1 MIGYLILF
9 QYLIFFPR
17 SNHIKKISD
26 FKGGSRVKIYTL
38 LKNTNCEISLVRN
51 GSKRKRSF
59 EIKTDEKNL
68 TLDFTNEPGKI
79 LSDNKL
85 YNINFSQEKELKPLS
100 GMLLAFLNGAAGGLK
115 DVRLDVNKGLNS
127 MKIIDQISYFYEKKM
142 LLWLNRKF
150 AKLEADIDFD
160 TQYALIE
167 IINKFE
173 HDTYSINQRIEYVYK
188 HIKKLMKLVCF

>member
-1 MIGYLILF
+1 MA
-9 QYLIFFPR
+9 R
-17 SNHIKKISD
+17 KEKI
-26 FKGGSRVKIYTL
+26 
-38 LKNTNCEISLVRN
+38 
-51 GSKRKRSF
+51 F

-173 HDTYSINQRIEYVYK
+173 HDTTIPINQRIEYVYK
-188 HIKKLMKLVCF
+188 HIKKVNETKFVFKNKETTLESVRSIMSKGKKESFLL

>member
-1 MIGYLILF
+1 
-9 QYLIFFPR
+9 
-17 SNHIKKISD
+17 
-26 FKGGSRVKIYTL
+26 
-38 LKNTNCEISLVRN
+38 
-51 GSKRKRSF
+51 
-59 EIKTDEKNL
+59 
-68 TLDFTNEPGKI
+68 
-79 LSDNKL
+79 
-85 YNINFSQEKELKPLS
+85 
-100 GMLLAFLNGAAGGLK
+100 MLLAFLNGAAGGLK

-173 HDTYSINQRIEYVYK
+173 HDTTIPINQRIGVCIQTY
-188 HIKKLMKLVCF
+188 KKLMKLSLFLKIKKPH